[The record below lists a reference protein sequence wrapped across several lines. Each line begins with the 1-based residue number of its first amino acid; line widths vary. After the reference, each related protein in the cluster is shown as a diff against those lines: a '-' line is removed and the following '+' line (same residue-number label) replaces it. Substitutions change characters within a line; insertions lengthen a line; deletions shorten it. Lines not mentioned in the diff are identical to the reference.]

1 MHSTVNLLL
10 LNRKIREWRNTVRNA
25 EKSQEFAAMR
35 GTRLHKLC
43 TGATMAILGERW
55 SRTAYREAK
64 DFKASGR

>member
-43 TGATMAILGERW
+43 TGATMAILGER
-55 SRTAYREAK
+55 
-64 DFKASGR
+64 